1 MELPECLT
9 AGWPHLQSDLHPSHG
24 PSMEF
29 ALAELLPTQNCCK
42 QENISNHENQQPGLT
57 LVVEVEERSSC
68 FPPSCR
74 EVEAPMIFHRVEEVE
89 DSSNYQSSRCSRSSV
104 LPRAAVL
111 TGSSEVWLRRFAD
124 LYLLLLLPSCPSS
137 LPLLELAERVYL
149 DQNCRGTQRLLELL
163 LCLLLCHPQTRLLEE
178 AELHHP
184 AQP

>member
-1 MELPECLT
+1 MEPPGCLT
-9 AGWPHLQSDLHPSHG
+9 AGWPHLQSDLHPNPG

-42 QENISNHENQQPGLT
+42 QENVSNQENQQAGLT
-57 LVVEVEERSSC
+57 LVVGVEARSSY

-74 EVEAPMIFHRVEEVE
+74 EEEAPMIFRPVEEVE
-89 DSSNYQSSRCSRSSV
+89 DSSNYRSSRCSRSSV
-104 LPRAAVL
+104 HPRAAVL
-111 TGSSEVWLRRFAD
+111 TGSSEVWLRMFAD
-124 LYLLLLLPSCPSS
+124 LSLLLLLPSLPSS
-137 LPLLELAERVYL
+137 LHLLELAEPVWL

-163 LCLLLCHPQTRLLEE
+163 LCLLCHPQTRLLEE